1 MRQWGNGAMGQWGN
15 GAMTKRVLLAMLF
28 TAGASLFAQS
38 SIPTPESVI
47 GFKPG
52 ADFKLATYDDTIK
65 YFQRLDAAS
74 PKLTLV
80 PMGTSTQGRT
90 YYVALISSER
100 NLARVDRYR
109 EIARRLASPEG
120 LNEAQARALAREGK
134 AIVHIDGGLHSSE
147 VAGPQHTLQLAYDL
161 LSKETDETTRR
172 ILDNVVLMLW
182 PTINPD
188 GHQMVAEHYMTN
200 VGVPGASTSLPVLY
214 QEYVGHDNNRDAY
227 MLNMIESRVME
238 QSWRQWEPQ
247 IIYVHHQSA
256 PFPTRIW
263 LPPFAEPIAPHA
275 PFLMSRTVN
284 TIGMTIAQQLE
295 ERGLVGSTH
304 MGTGFDA
311 WYAGYIDYA
320 PMFKNIAAFW
330 TETALANMA
339 APRDYTIKDIPQA
352 YQDLRPQSLYSSPW
366 AGGHFGLGDSVAYM
380 YGASMAV
387 LDYAAQQKDALL
399 LNRWRSGMAQ
409 ITQHRTSGPSAY
421 VVPKTQR
428 DPVAAMEMLKRLAF
442 GGVRVSELT
451 ADFTVGEVTHRAGS
465 WVIPT
470 DQEFI
475 ALAREVLDVQKYPD
489 IRESPGGAPEQPYDA
504 AGWTLPLAMGV
515 EMQTIATLD
524 AAKRTELKS
533 VLKPLGQV
541 AAPAARTSRYD
552 SVGGT
557 DPAPYD
563 SAPGLGFETSPLAA
577 AIVPPAARVS
587 VGVLAT
593 VGGGVS
599 ASSAP
604 PVAVDPAQNNTF
616 RVLNQVWK
624 AGGRVSYRAKENDF
638 VVDAPGIDDILKT
651 LAVSGRHLLANEVP
665 TTTLRVPRIAMYQP
679 ASPSMDEGWTR
690 WVLERFEFP
699 YTSLSADDIAKGDL
713 RSRFDAIIVT
723 DEPRG
728 VLAGGGRGGRGGAAG
743 APPGGPGRPTGAGVA
758 GAAPGLPEGDA
769 NRVRAIDEF
778 VRAGGTLICLN
789 RSTAF
794 AIEHLKLPVRNAL
807 QGLGRQEFFAG
818 GSLLNV
824 KVDPS
829 QVLMAGLAP
838 TTAVFFNSS
847 PAFET
852 MVGFRGA
859 VLAQYADTGSPLASG
874 YLLGEEHLRGKA
886 AALEVQH
893 GDGRVMLIGF
903 RPQWRGQTFGTFK
916 VIFNALTGAR

>member
-1 MRQWGNGAMGQWGN
+1 MHRS
-15 GAMTKRVLLAMLF
+15 TRLLSAILICV
-28 TAGASLFAQS
+28 SVSVVAQS
-38 SIPTPESVI
+38 GIPTPESVI

-65 YFQRLDAAS
+65 YFKALDAAS
-74 PKLTLV
+74 QKMTLV

-90 YYVALISSER
+90 YYAALISTER
-100 NLARVDRYR
+100 NLAKVDRYR

-120 LNEAQARALAREGK
+120 LTEDQARALAREGK
-134 AIVHIDGGLHSSE
+134 AIIHIDGGLHSTE

-161 LSKETDETTRR
+161 LAPHPTEPGRDEQVQR
-172 ILDNVVLMLW
+172 ILDNVIVMLW

-188 GHQMVAEHYMTN
+188 GHQMVAEYYMKN
-200 VGVPGASTSLPVLY
+200 VGTPGASTSLPQLY

-238 QSWRQWEPQ
+238 QAWRQWEPQ
-247 IIYVHHQSA
+247 VIYVHHQTA

-263 LPPFAEPIAPHA
+263 LPPFAEPIALHA

-284 TIGMTIAQQLE
+284 TIGMAIAQGLE
-295 ERGLVGSTH
+295 ERGQVGATH
-304 MGTGFDA
+304 MGTGYDA

-339 APRDYTIKDIPQA
+339 APREYTIKDIPQA
-352 YQDLRPQSLYSSPW
+352 YQDLRPLSLYPSPW

-380 YGASMAV
+380 HTASMSV
-387 LDYAAQQKDALL
+387 LDYAAKYKENVLM
-399 LNRWRSGMAQ
+399 NRWRSGMAQ
-409 ITQHRTSGPSAY
+409 IAQHRASGPSAY

-428 DPVAAMEMLKRLAF
+428 DPVAAVEMLKRVAF

-451 ADFTVGEVTHRAGS
+451 ADFKVGDITYAAGS

-504 AGWTLPLAMGV
+504 AGWTLPLSMGV
-515 EMQTIATLD
+515 EMQTIGKLD
-524 AAKRTELKS
+524 DGKRAELKKA
-533 VLKPLGQV
+533 LRPLGQI
-541 AAPAARTSRYD
+541 AAPTSRPFAYD

-577 AIVPPAARVS
+577 AIVPPSPSITAMR
-587 VGVLAT
+587 
-593 VGGGVS
+593 VGGSNEGPTSHVS
-599 ASSAP
+599 I
-604 PVAVDPAQNNTF
+604 DPAQNNAF
-616 RVLNQVWK
+616 RVLNRAWK
-624 AGGRVSYRAKENDF
+624 AGRRVAYSTSSGGGRYIVN
-638 VVDAPGIDDILKT
+638 VPGGDLT
-651 LAVSGRHLLANEVP
+651 LTELAVSGSYVMNDRIPATALAA
-665 TTTLRVPRIAMYQP
+665 PRIAMY
-679 ASPSMDEGWTR
+679 SPVGSMDEGWTR

-699 YTSLSADDIAKGDL
+699 FTKLSADDIAAGNL
-713 RSRFDAIIVT
+713 RSKFDAIIIT

-728 VLAGGGRGGRGGAAG
+728 VLVGAGRGGRGGPGGSGAGAGGAARPAGAGAAG
-743 APPGGPGRPTGAGVA
+743 APA
-758 GAAPGLPEGDA
+758 LPEGDA
-769 NRVRAIDEF
+769 NRVKAIEEF
-778 VRAGGTLICLN
+778 VRGGGTLVCFN

-794 AIEHLKLPVRNAL
+794 AIDQLKLPVRNVL

-824 KVDPS
+824 EVDPS
-829 QVLMAGLAP
+829 RPVMFGLP
-838 TTAVFFNSS
+838 KTTAVFFNSS

-852 MVGFRGA
+852 LVGFKGT
-859 VLAQYADTGSPLASG
+859 VLARYAETGSPLASG
-874 YLLGEEHLRGKA
+874 YLLGEKFLQGKA
-886 AALEVQH
+886 AALEVEL
-893 GDGRVMLIGF
+893 GDGRVILFGF

-916 VIFNALTGAR
+916 VIFNSLTGAR

>member
-1 MRQWGNGAMGQWGN
+1 MSRSLRLIASF
-15 GAMTKRVLLAMLF
+15 LILASS
-28 TAGASLFAQS
+28 SLVAQS
-38 SIPTPESVI
+38 GIPTPESVI

-65 YFQRLDAAS
+65 YFRALDAAS
-74 PKLTLV
+74 PKMTLV

-90 YYVALISSER
+90 YYVALISTER

-109 EIARRLASPEG
+109 EIARRLAAPEG
-120 LNEAQARALAREGK
+120 LTEDQARALAREGK
-134 AIVHIDGGLHSSE
+134 AIVHIDGGLHSTE

-161 LSKETDETTRR
+161 LTTHPNKPGRDEQVQR
-172 ILDNVVLMLW
+172 ILDNVILMLW

-188 GHQMVAEHYMTN
+188 GHQMVAEHYMKN
-200 VGVPGASTSLPVLY
+200 VGTPGASTTLPGLY

-238 QSWRQWEPQ
+238 QAWRQWEPQ
-247 IIYVHHQSA
+247 VIYVHHQTA

-263 LPPFAEPIAPHA
+263 LPPFAEPIALHA

-284 TIGMTIAQQLE
+284 TIGMAIAQGLE
-295 ERGLVGSTH
+295 ERGQVGATH

-352 YQDLRPQSLYSSPW
+352 YQDLRPQSLYPSPW
-366 AGGHFGLGDSVAYM
+366 AGGRFGLGDSVAYM
-380 YGASMAV
+380 HTASMSV
-387 LDYAAQQKDALL
+387 LDYAARYKENTLM
-399 LNRWRSGMAQ
+399 NRWRSGMAQ
-409 ITQHRTSGPSAY
+409 IAQHRAGGPAAY
-421 VVPKTQR
+421 IVPKTQR
-428 DPVAAMEMLKRLAF
+428 DPVAAVEMLKRLAF

-451 ADFTVGEVTHRAGS
+451 ADFTVGETTYAAGS
-465 WVIPT
+465 WVVPT

-504 AGWTLPLAMGV
+504 AGWTLPLSMGV
-515 EMQTIATLD
+515 ETQTVGKLD
-524 AAKRTELKS
+524 DGKWAELKKA
-533 VLKPLGQV
+533 LKPLGQV
-541 AAPAARTSRYD
+541 PSASARPGRYD
-552 SVGGT
+552 SVGGA

-577 AIVPPAARVS
+577 AIVPPA
-587 VGVLAT
+587 GVITGSGPALAI
-593 VGGGVS
+593 
-599 ASSAP
+599 
-604 PVAVDPAQNNTF
+604 DPSQNNAF
-616 RVLNQVWK
+616 RAINQAWK
-624 AGGRVSYRAKENDF
+624 AGASVAW
-638 VVDAPGIDDILKT
+638 APGEREASGRYVISGMTPEAQQAMVST
-651 LAVSGRHLLANEVP
+651 LA
-665 TTTLRVPRIAMYQP
+665 LRAERVAAPATNLRQPRIAMFQP
-679 ASPSMDEGWTR
+679 TGSMDEGWTR

-699 YTSLSADDIAKGDL
+699 STALSADDIAAGNL
-713 RSRFDAIIVT
+713 RARFDAIVVT

-728 VLAGGGRGGRGGAAG
+728 VLAGGGRGGGRGAGGTGGTGRAAG
-743 APPGGPGRPTGAGVA
+743 APA
-758 GAAPGLPEGDA
+758 LPEGDA
-769 NRVRAIDEF
+769 NRVKAIDEF
-778 VRAGGTLICLN
+778 VRAGGTLVCLN

-794 AIEHLKLPVRNAL
+794 AIDQLNLPVRNAL
-807 QGLGRQEFFAG
+807 QGLGRQEFFVG

-824 KVDPS
+824 EVDASRP
-829 QVLMAGLAP
+829 VMAGLTK

-852 MVGFRGA
+852 LVGFKGT
-859 VLAQYADTGSPLASG
+859 VLARYADAGSPLASG
-874 YLLGEEHLRGKA
+874 YLLGENFLQGKA
-886 AALEVQH
+886 AALEVEL
-893 GDGRVMLIGF
+893 GEGRVILFGF

>member
-1 MRQWGNGAMGQWGN
+1 MSRLS
-15 GAMTKRVLLAMLF
+15 RSLAVILVVAS
-28 TAGASLFAQS
+28 TSLFAQS
-38 SIPTPESVI
+38 SVPTPESVI

-65 YFQRLDAAS
+65 YFKALDAAS
-74 PKLTLV
+74 PKMTMV

-90 YYVALISSER
+90 YYVALISTER
-100 NLARVDRYR
+100 NLAKVDRYR

-120 LNEAQARALAREGK
+120 LTEDQARALAREGK
-134 AIVHIDGGLHSSE
+134 AIVHIDGGLHSTE

-161 LSKETDETTRR
+161 LAPHPSEPGRDEQVQR
-172 ILDNVVLMLW
+172 ILDNVILMLW

-188 GHQMVAEHYMTN
+188 GHQMVADYYMKN
-200 VGVPGASTSLPVLY
+200 VGTPGASTSLPQLY

-238 QSWRQWEPQ
+238 QAWRQWEPQ
-247 IIYVHHQSA
+247 VIYVHHQTA

-263 LPPFAEPIAPHA
+263 LPPFAEPIALHA

-284 TIGMTIAQQLE
+284 TIGMAIAQGLE
-295 ERGLVGSTH
+295 ERGQVGATH
-304 MGTGFDA
+304 MGTGYDA

-320 PMFKNIAAFW
+320 PMFKNIASFW

-339 APRDYTIKDIPQA
+339 APRDYTLNDIPQD
-352 YQDLRPQSLYSSPW
+352 YRDLRPLSLYPSPW

-380 YGASMAV
+380 HTASMSV
-387 LDYAAQQKDALL
+387 LDYAAKYKENVLM
-399 LNRWRSGMAQ
+399 NRWKSGMAQ
-409 ITQHRTSGPSAY
+409 IAQHRAAGPSAY
-421 VVPKTQR
+421 IVPKNQR
-428 DPVAAMEMLKRLAF
+428 DPVTAVEMLKRLAF
-442 GGVRVSELT
+442 AGVRVSELT
-451 ADFTVGEVTHRAGS
+451 ADFKVGDVTYAAGS

-504 AGWTLPLAMGV
+504 AGWTLPLSMGV
-515 EMQTIATLD
+515 EMQTIGKLD
-524 AAKRTELKS
+524 EAKRAELKRT
-533 VLKPLGQV
+533 LRPLGQV
-541 AAPAARTSRYD
+541 AAPTARISQYD

-563 SAPGLGFETSPLAA
+563 SAPGLGFETSSLAA
-577 AIVPPAARVS
+577 AIVPPAARIA
-587 VGVLAT
+587 VGVRGSIA
-593 VGGGVS
+593 GGMT
-599 ASSAP
+599 ASSTP
-604 PVAVDPAQNNTF
+604 SVALDPGQNNTF

-624 AGGRVSYRAKENDF
+624 AGGRVAYRSTGEDRY
-638 VVDAPGIDDILKT
+638 VVDFPGIDGILT
-651 LAVSGRHLLANEVP
+651 NLAVSGRHVFASEVP
-665 TTTLRVPRIAMYQP
+665 AAALAAPRIAMY
-679 ASPSMDEGWTR
+679 SPTGSMDEGWTR

-699 YTSLSADDIAKGDL
+699 FTRLSADDIAAGNL
-713 RSRFDAIIVT
+713 RSKFDSIIVT

-728 VLAGGGRGGRGGAAG
+728 VLVGAGRGGRGGGNAGTGGAAG
-743 APPGGPGRPTGAGVA
+743 TVGSVGPGRGAGAGTA
-758 GAAPGLPEGDA
+758 GAATLPEGDA
-769 NRVRAIDEF
+769 NRVKAIDEF
-778 VRAGGTLICLN
+778 VRAGGTLVCLN

-794 AIEHLKLPVRNAL
+794 AIDQLKLPVRNVL
-807 QGLGRQEFFAG
+807 QGVGRQEFFAG

-824 KVDPS
+824 DVDASRP
-829 QVLMAGLAP
+829 VMAGLQK

-852 MVGFRGA
+852 LVGFKGT
-859 VLAQYADTGSPLASG
+859 VLARYADTGSPLASG
-874 YLLGEEHLRGKA
+874 YLLGEKFLQGKA
-886 AALEVQH
+886 AALEVEL
-893 GDGRVMLIGF
+893 GEGRVILFGF

>member
-1 MRQWGNGAMGQWGN
+1 MS
-15 GAMTKRVLLAMLF
+15 RVSRLF
-28 TAGASLFAQS
+28 AAVLVVSSASLVAQS
-38 SIPTPESVI
+38 NIPTPESAL

-65 YFQRLDAAS
+65 YFRQLDAAS

-90 YYVALISSER
+90 YYVALISSQR
-100 NLARVDRYR
+100 NLAKIDRYR

-120 LNEAQARALAREGK
+120 LTTEQARALALEGK
-134 AIVHIDGGLHSSE
+134 AIVHIDGGLHSTE

-161 LSKETDETTRR
+161 VSKTGDASVER
-172 ILDNVVLMLW
+172 ILDNVILMLW

-188 GHQMVAEHYMTN
+188 GHQMVAEHYMKN
-200 VGVPGASTSLPVLY
+200 VGTPGASTTLPVLY

-247 IIYVHHQSA
+247 IIYVHHQTA

-263 LPPFAEPIAPHA
+263 LPPFAEPIALHA

-295 ERGLVGSTH
+295 ERGLVGATH

-320 PMFKNIAAFW
+320 PMFKNIASFW

-352 YQDLRPQSLYSSPW
+352 YQDLRPQSLYPSPW
-366 AGGHFGLGDSVAYM
+366 AGGHFGLSDSVAYM

-387 LDYAAQQKDALL
+387 LDYAAQQKDSLL

-409 ITQHRTSGPSAY
+409 ITQHRAGGPSAY

-428 DPVAAMEMLKRLAF
+428 DPVAAVEMLKRLAF

-451 ADFTVGEVTHRAGS
+451 SDFKVGDVTYAAGS

-504 AGWTLPLAMGV
+504 AGWTLPLSMGV
-515 EMQTIATLD
+515 EMQTIGAVDEQT
-524 AAKRTELKS
+524 RTALRKA
-533 VLKPLGQV
+533 LTPLGQT
-541 AAPAARTSRYD
+541 PGPTTRPSRYD
-552 SVGGT
+552 SVGGG

-563 SAPGLGFETSPLAA
+563 SAPGLGFETLPLAA
-577 AIVPPAARVS
+577 AIVPPAGAIT
-587 VGVLAT
+587 GDGPALAI
-593 VGGGVS
+593 
-599 ASSAP
+599 
-604 PVAVDPAQNNTF
+604 DPAQNNAF
-616 RVLNQVWK
+616 RAINQAWK
-624 AGGRVSYRAKENDF
+624 AGATVAWTPGANGQSGRYVIAGMAP
-638 VVDAPGIDDILKT
+638 DAQLAMVRT
-651 LAVSGRHLLANEVP
+651 LAIRAERVAAP
-665 TTTLRVPRIAMYQP
+665 TATLRAPRIAMFNP
-679 ASPSMDEGWTR
+679 GASMDEGWTR

-699 YTSLSADDIAKGDL
+699 FTSVSADDLAKGEL
-713 RSRFDAIIVT
+713 RARFDAIIVT

-728 VLAGGGRGGRGGAAG
+728 VLVGGGRGGRGGAAG
-743 APPGGPGRPTGAGVA
+743 APGAGGGRGAGAGVA
-758 GAAPGLPEGDA
+758 GATPALPEGDA
-769 NRVRAIDEF
+769 NRVKAIDAF
-778 VRAGGTLICLN
+778 VSAGGTLVCLN

-794 AIEHLKLPVRNAL
+794 AIEHLKLPVRNTM
-807 QGLGRQEFFAG
+807 QGLGRQEFFVG

-824 KVDPS
+824 QVDPS
-829 QVLMAGLAP
+829 QSVMAGLAK

-852 MVGFRGA
+852 QVGFRGA
-859 VLAQYADTGSPLASG
+859 VLARYADTGSPLASG

-893 GDGRVMLIGF
+893 GDGRVILIGF

-916 VIFNALTGAR
+916 VIFNAITGAK

>member
-1 MRQWGNGAMGQWGN
+1 MSRSIRFFV
-15 GAMTKRVLLAMLF
+15 TLLSF
-28 TAGASLFAQS
+28 TSASPSAQS
-38 SIPTPESVI
+38 GIPTPESVI

-65 YFQRLDAAS
+65 YFRALDAAS
-74 PKLTLV
+74 AKMQLV

-90 YYVALISSER
+90 YYVALISTER

-120 LNEAQARALAREGK
+120 LTEEQARALAREGK
-134 AIVHIDGGLHSSE
+134 AIVHIDGGLHSTE

-161 LSKETDETTRR
+161 LTTHPNEPGRDEQVQR

-188 GHQMVAEHYMTN
+188 GHQMVAEHYMKN
-200 VGVPGASTSLPVLY
+200 VGTPGASTTLPVLY

-238 QSWRQWEPQ
+238 QAWRQWEPQ
-247 IIYVHHQSA
+247 IVYVHHQTA

-263 LPPFAEPIAPHA
+263 LPPFAEPIALHA

-284 TIGMTIAQQLE
+284 TIGMAIAQGLE
-295 ERGLVGSTH
+295 ERGQVGATH

-320 PMFKNIAAFW
+320 PMFKNIASFW

-352 YQDLRPQSLYSSPW
+352 YQDLRPQSLYPSPW
-366 AGGHFGLGDSVAYM
+366 AGGRFGLGDSVAYM
-380 YGASMAV
+380 HTASMSV
-387 LDYAAQQKDALL
+387 LDYAAKYKDNVLM
-399 LNRWRSGMAQ
+399 NRWRSGMAQ
-409 ITQHRTSGPSAY
+409 ITQHRASGPSAY
-421 VVPKTQR
+421 VVPKTQH
-428 DPVAAMEMLKRLAF
+428 DPVAAVEMLKRLAF

-451 ADFTVGEVTHRAGS
+451 ADFTVGDVTYAAGS
-465 WVIPT
+465 WVVPT

-504 AGWTLPLAMGV
+504 AGWTLPLSMGV
-515 EMQTIATLD
+515 EMQTIGTLD
-524 AAKRTELKS
+524 DTKRAELKKA
-533 VLKPLGQV
+533 LKPLGQV
-541 AAPAARTSRYD
+541 ASPTARTSTYD

-563 SAPGLGFETSPLAA
+563 SAPGLGFETIPLAA
-577 AIVPPAARVS
+577 AIVPPP
-587 VGVLAT
+587 GVITGAGPSLAI
-593 VGGGVS
+593 
-599 ASSAP
+599 
-604 PVAVDPAQNNTF
+604 DPAQNNAF
-616 RVLNQVWK
+616 RAANQSWK
-624 AGGRVSYRAKENDF
+624 SGATVGWVPGAAGA
-638 VVDAPGIDDILKT
+638 
-651 LAVSGRHLLANEVP
+651 SGRYVISGLTPEAQDTMVRALA
-665 TTTLRVPRIAMYQP
+665 LRAERVAAPATNLRQPRIAMFNP
-679 ASPSMDEGWTR
+679 GASMDEGWTR

-699 YTSLSADDIAKGDL
+699 FTKLSADEIAAGNL
-713 RSRFDAIIVT
+713 GSRFDAIVVT

-728 VLAGGGRGGRGGAAG
+728 VLIGAGRGGRGGPAGAGGAAAAGRAAG
-743 APPGGPGRPTGAGVA
+743 AGATGTPA
-758 GAAPGLPEGDA
+758 LPEGDA
-769 NRVRAIDEF
+769 NRVNALDEF
-778 VRAGGTLICLN
+778 VRAGGTLVCLN
-789 RSTAF
+789 RSSAF
-794 AIEHLKLPVRNAL
+794 AIDQLKLPVRNAI
-807 QGLGRQEFFAG
+807 QGLGRQEFFVG

-824 KVDPS
+824 EVDPS
-829 QVLMAGLAP
+829 QPVMAGLQK

-852 MVGFRGA
+852 LVGFKGTI
-859 VLAQYADTGSPLASG
+859 LARYADTGSPLASG
-874 YLLGEEHLRGKA
+874 YLLGEQHLQGKA

-893 GDGRVMLIGF
+893 GEGRVILFGF

-916 VIFNALTGAR
+916 VIFNSLTGAR

>member
-1 MRQWGNGAMGQWGN
+1 MLRSV
-15 GAMTKRVLLAMLF
+15 RVFLAILLV
-28 TAGASLFAQS
+28 AGSSLVAQS
-38 SIPTPESVI
+38 GIPTPESVI

-65 YFQRLDAAS
+65 YFKQLDAAS
-74 PKLTLV
+74 PKMTLL

-90 YYVALISSER
+90 YYVALISNER
-100 NLARVDRYR
+100 NLAKIDRYR

-120 LNEAQARALAREGK
+120 LTEAQARTLSIEGK
-134 AIVHIDGGLHSSE
+134 AIVHIDGGLHSTE

-161 LSKETDETTRR
+161 LSGRDETTTR
-172 ILDNVVLMLW
+172 ILDNVILMLW

-188 GHQMVAEHYMTN
+188 GHQMVAEHYMKNIGT
-200 VGVPGASTSLPVLY
+200 PGASTNLPVLY

-238 QSWRQWEPQ
+238 QAWRQWEPQ
-247 IIYVHHQSA
+247 IIYVHHQTA

-263 LPPFAEPIAPHA
+263 LPPFAEPIAQHA

-284 TIGMTIAQQLE
+284 TIGMTIAQGLE
-295 ERGLVGSTH
+295 ERGLVGATH

-320 PMFKNIAAFW
+320 PMFKNIASFW

-352 YQDLRPQSLYSSPW
+352 YQDLRPQSLYPSPW
-366 AGGHFGLGDSVAYM
+366 AGGHFGLSDSVAYM

-387 LDYAAQQKDALL
+387 LDYAAKQKDSLL
-399 LNRWRSGMAQ
+399 LNRWKSGMAQ
-409 ITQHRTSGPSAY
+409 ITQHRAGALSAY
-421 VVPKTQR
+421 VIPKTQR
-428 DPVAAMEMLKRLAF
+428 DPVAAVEMLKRVAF

-451 ADFTVGEVTHRAGS
+451 SDFKVGDVTYPAGS

-504 AGWTLPLAMGV
+504 AGWTLPLSMGV
-515 EMQTIATLD
+515 DMQTIGALD
-524 AAKRTELKS
+524 DTQRAALKKA
-533 VLKPLGQV
+533 LKPLGQTP
-541 AAPAARTSRYD
+541 AATARTSQYD

-563 SAPGLGFETSPLAA
+563 SAPGLGFETSALAA
-577 AIVPPAARVS
+577 AVVPP
-587 VGVLAT
+587 
-593 VGGGVS
+593 GGVIS
-599 ASSAP
+599 GSGPALAI
-604 PVAVDPAQNNTF
+604 DPAQNNAF
-616 RVLNQVWK
+616 RAANQAWK
-624 AGGRVSYRAKENDF
+624 AGGRVGW
-638 VVDAPGIDDILKT
+638 APGASGASGRYVIVGLDAAAQDALVRT
-651 LAVSGRHLLANEVP
+651 LALKAE
-665 TTTLRVPRIAMYQP
+665 RVAAPAATMAAPRVAMFTP
-679 ASPSMDEGWTR
+679 GASMDEGWTR
-690 WVLERFEFP
+690 WVLERYEFP
-699 YTSLSADDIAKGDL
+699 FTSLTADEIAAGNL
-713 RSRFDAIIVT
+713 RAKFDAIVIT

-728 VLAGGGRGGRGGAAG
+728 VLVGGGGRGRGAGIGGNAGNAGNVGSGGNVGRGAAPAG
-743 APPGGPGRPTGAGVA
+743 APA
-758 GAAPGLPEGDA
+758 LPEGDA
-769 NRVRAIDEF
+769 SRVKAIDEF
-778 VRAGGTLICLN
+778 VRAGGTLLCLN

-794 AIEHLKLPVRNAL
+794 AIDQLKLPVRNTL
-807 QGLGRQEFFAG
+807 QGLGRQEFFVG

-824 KVDPS
+824 DVDPS
-829 QVLMAGLAP
+829 QSVMAGLP
-838 TTAVFFNSS
+838 KTTAVFFNSS

-852 MVGFRGA
+852 LVGFRGA
-859 VLAQYADTGSPLASG
+859 VLARYADKGSPLASG
-874 YLLGEEHLRGKA
+874 YLLGEQHLQGKA
-886 AALEVQH
+886 AALEVQL
-893 GDGRVMLIGF
+893 GEGRVILLGF

>member
-1 MRQWGNGAMGQWGN
+1 MSRSLRLIASF
-15 GAMTKRVLLAMLF
+15 LILASS
-28 TAGASLFAQS
+28 SLVAQS
-38 SIPTPESVI
+38 GIPTPESVI

-65 YFQRLDAAS
+65 YFRALDAAS
-74 PKLTLV
+74 PKMTLV

-90 YYVALISSER
+90 YYVALISTER

-109 EIARRLASPEG
+109 EIARRLAAPEG
-120 LNEAQARALAREGK
+120 LTEDQARALAREGK
-134 AIVHIDGGLHSSE
+134 AIVHIDGGLHSTE

-161 LSKETDETTRR
+161 LTTHPNKPGRDEQVQR
-172 ILDNVVLMLW
+172 ILDNVILMLW

-188 GHQMVAEHYMTN
+188 GHQMVAEHYMKN
-200 VGVPGASTSLPVLY
+200 VGTPGASTTLPGLY
-214 QEYVGHDNNRDAY
+214 QQYVGHDNNRDAY

-238 QSWRQWEPQ
+238 QAWRQWEPQ
-247 IIYVHHQSA
+247 VIYVHHQTA

-263 LPPFAEPIAPHA
+263 LPPFAEPIALHA

-284 TIGMTIAQQLE
+284 TIGMAIAQGLE
-295 ERGLVGSTH
+295 ERGQVGATH

-352 YQDLRPQSLYSSPW
+352 YQDLRPQSLYPSPW
-366 AGGHFGLGDSVAYM
+366 AGGRFGLGDSVAYM
-380 YGASMAV
+380 HTASMSV
-387 LDYAAQQKDALL
+387 LDYAARYKENTLM
-399 LNRWRSGMAQ
+399 NRWRSGMAQ
-409 ITQHRTSGPSAY
+409 IAQHRAGGPAAY
-421 VVPKTQR
+421 IVPKTQR
-428 DPVAAMEMLKRLAF
+428 DPVAAVEMLKRLAF

-451 ADFTVGEVTHRAGS
+451 TDFTVGETTYAAGS
-465 WVIPT
+465 WVVPT

-504 AGWTLPLAMGV
+504 AGWTLPLSMGV
-515 EMQTIATLD
+515 ETQTVGKLD
-524 AAKRTELKS
+524 DGKWAELKKA
-533 VLKPLGQV
+533 LKPLGQV
-541 AAPAARTSRYD
+541 PSASARPGRYD
-552 SVGGT
+552 SVGGA

-577 AIVPPAARVS
+577 AIVPPA
-587 VGVLAT
+587 GVITGSGPALAI
-593 VGGGVS
+593 
-599 ASSAP
+599 
-604 PVAVDPAQNNTF
+604 DPSQNNAF
-616 RVLNQVWK
+616 RAINQAWK
-624 AGGRVSYRAKENDF
+624 AGASVAW
-638 VVDAPGIDDILKT
+638 APGEREASGRYVISGMTPEAQQAMVST
-651 LAVSGRHLLANEVP
+651 LA
-665 TTTLRVPRIAMYQP
+665 LRAERVAAPATNLRQPRIAMFQP
-679 ASPSMDEGWTR
+679 TGSMDEGWTR

-699 YTSLSADDIAKGDL
+699 STALSADDIAAGNL
-713 RSRFDAIIVT
+713 RARFDAIVVT

-728 VLAGGGRGGRGGAAG
+728 VLAGGGRGGGRGAGGTGGTGRAAG
-743 APPGGPGRPTGAGVA
+743 APA
-758 GAAPGLPEGDA
+758 LPEGDA
-769 NRVRAIDEF
+769 NRVKAIDEF
-778 VRAGGTLICLN
+778 VRAGGTLVCLN

-794 AIEHLKLPVRNAL
+794 AIDQLNLPVRNAL
-807 QGLGRQEFFAG
+807 QGLGRQEFFVG

-824 KVDPS
+824 EVDASRP
-829 QVLMAGLAP
+829 VMAGLTK

-852 MVGFRGA
+852 LVGFKGT
-859 VLAQYADTGSPLASG
+859 VLARYADAGSPLASG
-874 YLLGEEHLRGKA
+874 YLLGENFLQGKA
-886 AALEVQH
+886 AALEVEL
-893 GDGRVMLIGF
+893 GEGRVILFGF

>member
-1 MRQWGNGAMGQWGN
+1 MAR
-15 GAMTKRVLLAMLF
+15 TRLLAAVLIF
-28 TAGASLFAQS
+28 ASASLVAQS
-38 SIPTPESVI
+38 SVPTPESVI

-52 ADFKLATYDDTIK
+52 ADFKLATYDDTIR
-65 YFQRLDAAS
+65 YFKALDAAS
-74 PKLTLV
+74 PKMTLV

-90 YYVALISSER
+90 YYVALISTER
-100 NLARVDRYR
+100 NLAKVDRYR

-120 LNEAQARALAREGK
+120 LTEDQARALAREGK
-134 AIVHIDGGLHSSE
+134 AIIHIDGGLHSTE

-161 LSKETDETTRR
+161 LAAHPSEPGRDEQVQR
-172 ILDNVVLMLW
+172 ILDNVIVMLW

-188 GHQMVAEHYMTN
+188 GHQMVAEYYMKN
-200 VGVPGASTSLPVLY
+200 VGTPGASTSLPQLY

-238 QSWRQWEPQ
+238 QAWRQWEPQ
-247 IIYVHHQSA
+247 VIYVHHQTA

-263 LPPFAEPIAPHA
+263 LPPFAEPIALHA

-284 TIGMTIAQQLE
+284 TIGMAIAQGLE
-295 ERGLVGSTH
+295 ERGQVGATH
-304 MGTGFDA
+304 MGTGYDA

-352 YQDLRPQSLYSSPW
+352 YQDLRPLSLYPSPW
-366 AGGHFGLGDSVAYM
+366 PGGHFGLGDSVAYM
-380 YGASMAV
+380 HTASMSV
-387 LDYAAQQKDALL
+387 LDYAAKYKENVLM
-399 LNRWRSGMAQ
+399 NRWRSGMAQ
-409 ITQHRTSGPSAY
+409 IAQHRAAGPSAY
-421 VVPKTQR
+421 IVPKAQR
-428 DPVAAMEMLKRLAF
+428 DPVAAVEMLKRVAF

-451 ADFTVGEVTHRAGS
+451 ADFKVGDTTYPAGS

-504 AGWTLPLAMGV
+504 AGWTLPLSMGV
-515 EMQTIATLD
+515 EMETIDKLD
-524 AAKRTELKS
+524 DAKRAELKK

-541 AAPAARTSRYD
+541 PAPTARTTQYD

-563 SAPGLGFETSPLAA
+563 STPGLGFETSPLSA
-577 AIVPPAARVS
+577 AIVPPPGS
-587 VGVLAT
+587 ITGSGPSLAI
-593 VGGGVS
+593 
-599 ASSAP
+599 
-604 PVAVDPAQNNTF
+604 DPAQNNAF
-616 RVLNQVWK
+616 RALNQAWK
-624 AGGRVSYRAKENDF
+624 AGASVAW
-638 VVDAPGIDDILKT
+638 APAAGG
-651 LAVSGRHLLANEVP
+651 ASGRYVISGMSPEAQQALVRALA
-665 TTTLRVPRIAMYQP
+665 LRAERVAAPAANLRQPRIAMY
-679 ASPSMDEGWTR
+679 SPVGSMDEGWTR

-699 YTSLSADDIAKGDL
+699 FTRLSADDIAAGNL
-713 RSRFDAIIVT
+713 RTKFDAILIT

-728 VLAGGGRGGRGGAAG
+728 VLVGAGRGGRGGPAGGGAGAGGRAAGAGAAG
-743 APPGGPGRPTGAGVA
+743 APA
-758 GAAPGLPEGDA
+758 LPEGDA
-769 NRVRAIDEF
+769 NRVKAIDEF
-778 VRAGGTLICLN
+778 VRGGGTLVCLN

-794 AIEHLKLPVRNAL
+794 AIDQLKLPVRNAL

-824 KVDPS
+824 EVDPS
-829 QVLMAGLAP
+829 RPVMAGLQK

-852 MVGFRGA
+852 LVGFKGT
-859 VLAQYADTGSPLASG
+859 VLARYADTGSPLASG
-874 YLLGEEHLRGKA
+874 YLLGEKHLQGKA
-886 AALEVQH
+886 AALEVEL
-893 GDGRVMLIGF
+893 GEGRVILFGF

-916 VIFNALTGAR
+916 VIFNSLTGAR

>member
-1 MRQWGNGAMGQWGN
+1 MPR
-15 GAMTKRVLLAMLF
+15 TLRVIAFVIAISATLV
-28 TAGASLFAQS
+28 AQS
-38 SIPTPESVI
+38 GIPTPESVI

-52 ADFKLATYDDTIK
+52 ADFKLATYDETIK
-65 YFQRLDAAS
+65 YFKTLDAAS
-74 PKLTLV
+74 AKMTLV

-90 YYVALISSER
+90 FYVALISTER
-100 NLARVDRYR
+100 NLAKVDRYR

-120 LNEAQARALAREGK
+120 LSEEQARMLAREGK
-134 AIVHIDGGLHSSE
+134 AIIHIDGGLHSTE

-161 LSKETDETTRR
+161 LTAHPTEPGRDEQVQR
-172 ILDNVVLMLW
+172 ILDNVILMLW

-188 GHQMVAEHYMTN
+188 GHQMVAEHYMKN
-200 VGVPGASTSLPVLY
+200 VGTPGASTALPQLY

-238 QSWRQWEPQ
+238 QAWRQWEPQ
-247 IIYVHHQSA
+247 VIYVHHQSA

-284 TIGMTIAQQLE
+284 TIGMAIAQGLE
-295 ERGLVGSTH
+295 ERGQVGATH

-352 YQDLRPQSLYSSPW
+352 YQDLRPQSLYPSPW

-380 YGASMAV
+380 HTASMAV
-387 LDYAAQQKDALL
+387 LDYAAKYKENVLM
-399 LNRWRSGMAQ
+399 NRWRSGMAQ
-409 ITQHRTSGPSAY
+409 IAQHRVNGPSAY

-428 DPVAAMEMLKRLAF
+428 DPVAAVEMLKRVAF

-451 ADFTVGEVTHRAGS
+451 ADFKVGETTYAAGS

-504 AGWTLPLAMGV
+504 AGWTLPLSMGV
-515 EMQTIATLD
+515 EMQTIEKLD
-524 AAKRTELKS
+524 DAKRAELKK

-541 AAPAARTSRYD
+541 PAPTARTSQYD

-563 SAPGLGFETSPLAA
+563 SAPGLGFETSSLAS
-577 AIVPPAARVS
+577 AIVPPAGS
-587 VGVLAT
+587 ITGSGPFL
-593 VGGGVS
+593 S
-599 ASSAP
+599 I
-604 PVAVDPAQNNTF
+604 DPAQNNVF
-616 RVLNQVWK
+616 RAVNQAWK
-624 AGGRVSYRAKENDF
+624 AGASVGWTQWASGATGRYVISGMTP
-638 VVDAPGIDDILKT
+638 DAQQTLVRGLALHAERVAEQARIL
-651 LAVSGRHLLANEVP
+651 RQ
-665 TTTLRVPRIAMYQP
+665 PRIAMYQP

-699 YTSLSADDIAKGDL
+699 FTKLSADDIASGNL
-713 RSRFDAIIVT
+713 RSKFDAIIIT

-728 VLAGGGRGGRGGAAG
+728 VLVGAGRGGRGGPAGPGGGAARPGAG
-743 APPGGPGRPTGAGVA
+743 AVG
-758 GAAPGLPEGDA
+758 APGLPEGDA
-769 NRVRAIDEF
+769 NRVKAIDEF
-778 VRAGGTLICLN
+778 VRAGGTLVSFN

-794 AIEHLKLPVRNAL
+794 AIDQLKLPVRNVL

-824 KVDPS
+824 EVDPS
-829 QVLMAGLAP
+829 RPVTAGLQKITP
-838 TTAVFFNSS
+838 VFFNAS

-852 MVGFRGA
+852 LVGFKGT
-859 VLAQYADTGSPLASG
+859 VLARYADTGSPLASG
-874 YLLGEEHLRGKA
+874 YLLGEKHLQGKA
-886 AALEVQH
+886 AALEVEL
-893 GDGRVMLIGF
+893 GEGRVILLGF

-916 VIFNALTGAR
+916 VIFNSLTGVR

>member
-1 MRQWGNGAMGQWGN
+1 
-15 GAMTKRVLLAMLF
+15 MTRRVLTALLF
-28 TAGASLFAQS
+28 TAGASVFAQSS

-65 YFQRLDAAS
+65 YFKQLDAAS

-80 PMGTSTQGRT
+80 PMGTSTQGRV
-90 YYVALISSER
+90 YYAALISSGR
-100 NLARVDRYR
+100 NLAKVDRFR
-109 EIARRLASPEG
+109 EIARRLAAPEG
-120 LNEAQARALAREGK
+120 LTEAQARALALEGK
-134 AIVHIDGGLHSSE
+134 AIVHIDGGLHSTE

-161 LSKETDETTRR
+161 LSKDKDAGVQR

-188 GHQMVAEHYMTN
+188 GHQMVAEHYMKN
-200 VGVPGASTSLPVLY
+200 VGTPGASTALPVLY

-238 QSWRQWEPQ
+238 QAWRQWEPQ

-330 TETALANMA
+330 TETALVNMA
-339 APRDYTIKDIPQA
+339 APRDYTVKDLPQGF
-352 YQDLRPQSLYSSPW
+352 QDLRPQSLYSSPW

-387 LDYAAQQKDALL
+387 LDYAAQQKDNLL

-409 ITQHRTSGPSAY
+409 ITQHRAGGPSAY

-428 DPVAAMEMLKRLAF
+428 DPVAAVEMLKRLAF

-451 ADFTVGEVTHRAGS
+451 ANFTVGDVTHRAGS

-515 EMQTIATLD
+515 DMQTIGALD
-524 AAKRTELKS
+524 DAKRAELRAA
-533 VLKPLGQV
+533 LKPLGQTPT
-541 AAPAARTSRYD
+541 PAARTSRYD

-577 AIVPPAARVS
+577 AIVPPAPRITLQLLTTHPNEHSTNHIA
-587 VGVLAT
+587 L
-593 VGGGVS
+593 
-599 ASSAP
+599 
-604 PVAVDPAQNNTF
+604 DPAQNNAF
-616 RVLNQVWK
+616 RVMNQVWK

-638 VVDAPGIDDILKT
+638 VVDAPGIDDTLKT
-651 LAVSGRHLLANEVP
+651 LAVSGRHLLATEVP
-665 TTTLRVPRIAMYQP
+665 TTTLSAPRIAMYQP

-699 YTSLSADDIAKGDL
+699 YSSISADDIAKGGL
-713 RSRFDAIIVT
+713 RARFDAIIVT

-743 APPGGPGRPTGAGVA
+743 AAPAGAVRPGGAGPGVA
-758 GAAPGLPEGDA
+758 SGLPEGDA
-769 NRVRAIDEF
+769 NRVKAIDEF

-824 KVDPS
+824 KVDS
-829 QVLMAGLAP
+829 TQAMMAGLSP
-838 TTAVFFNSS
+838 TTPVFFDSS

-852 MVGFRGA
+852 LVGFRGA

-893 GDGRVMLIGF
+893 GEGRVLLIGF

-916 VIFNALTGAR
+916 VIFNALTGAK

>member
-1 MRQWGNGAMGQWGN
+1 MSRIA
-15 GAMTKRVLLAMLF
+15 RLLILLVLSGSALI
-28 TAGASLFAQS
+28 AQP

-52 ADFKLATYDDTIK
+52 ADFKLATYDDTIR
-65 YFQRLDAAS
+65 YFKALDAAS
-74 PKLTLV
+74 VKLTLV

-109 EIARRLASPEG
+109 EISRRLASPEG
-120 LNEAQARALAREGK
+120 LTEAQARALASEGK
-134 AIVHIDGGLHSSE
+134 AIVHIDGGLHSTE

-161 LSKETDETTRR
+161 LSKNGDAGVQR

-188 GHQMVAEHYMTN
+188 GHQMVAEHYMKN
-200 VGVPGASTSLPVLY
+200 VGTPGASTSLPVLY

-238 QSWRQWEPQ
+238 QAWRQWEPQ
-247 IIYVHHQSA
+247 IIYVHHQTA

-263 LPPFAEPIAPHA
+263 LPPFAEPIALHA
-275 PFLMSRTVN
+275 PYLMSRTVN

-295 ERGLVGSTH
+295 ERGLVGATH

-311 WYAGYIDYA
+311 WYAGYIDYT
-320 PMFKNIAAFW
+320 PMFKNIASFW

-339 APRDYTIKDIPQA
+339 APRDYTVKDIPQA
-352 YQDLRPQSLYSSPW
+352 YQDLRPQSLYPSPW
-366 AGGHFGLGDSVAYM
+366 AGGHFGLSDSVAYM

-387 LDYAAQQKDALL
+387 LDYAAHQKDTLL

-409 ITQHRTSGPSAY
+409 IAQHRASGPAAY
-421 VVPKTQR
+421 VIPKSQR
-428 DPVAAMEMLKRLAF
+428 DPVAAVEMLKRVAF

-451 ADFTVGEVTHRAGS
+451 ADFTAGAVTYAAGS

-504 AGWTLPLAMGV
+504 AGWTLPLSMGV
-515 EMQTIATLD
+515 EMQTIGALD
-524 AAKRTELKS
+524 DSARAALRKA
-533 VLKPLGQV
+533 LKPLGQTP
-541 AAPAARTSRYD
+541 APDARPSRYD
-552 SVGGT
+552 SVGGA

-563 SAPGLGFETSPLAA
+563 SAPGLGFETLPLAA
-577 AIVPPAARVS
+577 AIVPPAGAIT
-587 VGVLAT
+587 GEGPALAI
-593 VGGGVS
+593 
-599 ASSAP
+599 
-604 PVAVDPAQNNTF
+604 DPAQNNAF
-616 RVLNQVWK
+616 RAINQAWK
-624 AGGRVSYRAKENDF
+624 AGATVAWTPGASGRSGRYVIAGLAP
-638 VVDAPGIDDILKT
+638 DAQLALVRT
-651 LAVSGRHLLANEVP
+651 LAIRAERVAAPAG
-665 TTTLRVPRIAMYQP
+665 TLRAPRIALFNP
-679 ASPSMDEGWTR
+679 GASMDEGWTR

-699 YTSLSADDIAKGDL
+699 STSLTADAIAAGDL
-713 RSRFDAIIVT
+713 RSRFDAIVIA

-728 VLAGGGRGGRGGAAG
+728 VLVGGGRGGGRGGAPGGAGGGVGRAAGAGAAG
-743 APPGGPGRPTGAGVA
+743 A
-758 GAAPGLPEGDA
+758 APALPEGDA
-769 NRVRAIDEF
+769 NRVKAIDEF
-778 VRAGGTLICLN
+778 VRAGGTLVCLN

-794 AIEHLKLPVRNAL
+794 AIEQLKLPVRNTL

-824 KVDPS
+824 QVDPS
-829 QVLMAGLAP
+829 LSVMAGLAP
-838 TTAVFFNSS
+838 TTPVFFNAS

-852 MVGFRGA
+852 LVGFRGA
-859 VLAQYADTGSPLASG
+859 VLARYADTGSPLASG
-874 YLLGEEHLRGKA
+874 YLLGGEHLRGKA

-893 GDGRVMLIGF
+893 GDGRVILIGF